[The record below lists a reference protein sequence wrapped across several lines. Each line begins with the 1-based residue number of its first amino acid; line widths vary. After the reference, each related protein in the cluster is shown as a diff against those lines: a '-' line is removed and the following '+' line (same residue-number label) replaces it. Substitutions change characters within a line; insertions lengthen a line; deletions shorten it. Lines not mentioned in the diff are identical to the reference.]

1 MAKVQRASSNERACP
16 KDDINTGEKTNSEQR
31 SCRCQDYRL
40 DPAILYS
47 TPWHL
52 CVRKMWKESTN
63 KDVTSKY
70 KNKSVLGLTDDEA
83 TVPHFKA
90 TTYYLLSGPP
100 GINTVSD
107 YFSRW
112 SFYLNIPQALEM
124 PQALIFWAVIRT
136 HLSMLVTG
144 FYLCPRPWVT
154 ANPAKDMPGD
164 SSHTATFKGSQ
175 LRAQTNHRFLWV
187 TVWTP
192 EVDSAFCGPLP
203 FQGWTTTDSFVGMI

>member
-1 MAKVQRASSNERACP
+1 MDFSESMPFTSDQGYLRRTSAALGKQAKQNENPSERSTEWGEVPRVSVPPVEWWALRYYWLRSQPANWDMAKVQRASSNERACP

-107 YFSRW
+107 YFSR
-112 SFYLNIPQALEM
+112 
-124 PQALIFWAVIRT
+124 
-136 HLSMLVTG
+136 
-144 FYLCPRPWVT
+144 
-154 ANPAKDMPGD
+154 
-164 SSHTATFKGSQ
+164 
-175 LRAQTNHRFLWV
+175 
-187 TVWTP
+187 
-192 EVDSAFCGPLP
+192 
-203 FQGWTTTDSFVGMI
+203 